1 MTTSAR
7 STAPLVAALALALA
21 LALAFVALA
30 HEARAG
36 RAAVDAGS
44 HTAYAPGPGDIELVW
59 GTGEAPRYVAVDLEE
74 SSPAAYTP
82 RPGDVELV
90 WGTGEAPRY
99 VPVG

>member
-7 STAPLVAALALALA
+7 STAPLVVALALALTFA
-21 LALAFVALA
+21 ALA

-44 HTAYAPGPGDIELVW
+44 HAAYAPGPGDIELGW
-59 GTGEAPRYVAVDLEE
+59 GTGEAPRYEAVGLEE
-74 SSPAAYTP
+74 SPPAAYTP